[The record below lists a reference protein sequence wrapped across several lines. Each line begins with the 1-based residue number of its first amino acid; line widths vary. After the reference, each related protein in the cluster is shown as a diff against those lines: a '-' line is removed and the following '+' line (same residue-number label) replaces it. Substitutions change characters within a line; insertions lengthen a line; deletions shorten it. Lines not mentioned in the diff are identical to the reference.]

1 MDLSFTSAVVIL
13 LLVVDPFGN
22 IGLLVSVLREVPA
35 GRRARVI
42 VREWLIALGVLLVFL
57 LFGEHLLR
65 LFGLSDPSLSIAG
78 GVILFL
84 VALRMIFHTD
94 QNLFGP
100 SPAGEP
106 LIVPLAIPAMAG
118 PGAMATV
125 IVLASRAPERVVEW
139 VGALALAML
148 VTLTIF
154 LFADRI
160 ARLLGDRA
168 LTAVERLM
176 GLILTAFAVEML
188 LRGIARFGSQLS
200 G

>member
-1 MDLSFTSAVVIL
+1 MELSFASAFVIL
-13 LLVVDPFGN
+13 LLVIDPFGN
-22 IGLLVSVLREVPA
+22 IALLVAVLRGVPSE
-35 GRRARVI
+35 RRARVI
-42 VREWLIALGVLLVFL
+42 VREWLIALAVLLVFL

-84 VALRMIFHTD
+84 IALRMIFHSE
-94 QNLFGP
+94 QGIFGP
-100 SPAGEP
+100 FPAGEP

-125 IVLASRAPERVVEW
+125 IVLASRAPQRMLEW
-139 VGALALAML
+139 MGALALAMVSTL
-148 VTLTIF
+148 VLF

-160 ARLLGDRA
+160 GRLLGERA
-168 LTAVERLM
+168 LAAVERLM

-188 LRGIARFGSQLS
+188 LRGVAGFVAQIHP
-200 G
+200 

>member
-188 LRGIARFGSQLS
+188 LRGIARFVSQLS

>member
-168 LTAVERLM
+168 LAAVERLM
-176 GLILTAFAVEML
+176 GLILTAFSVEML
-188 LRGIARFGSQLS
+188 LRGIARFVSQLS